1 MRVGVVVFPGSN
13 CDQDCLWAL
22 GASAIEAVPLWHKD
36 DSVQGCD
43 AVILPGGF
51 SYGDY
56 LRCGAIARLSPIMSA
71 IGRHARAGG
80 LVIGIC
86 NGFQILT
93 EAGLLPGALLRNTGL
108 RFICRPVFV
117 RVEQTSSA
125 LTRSCRAG
133 QVLSLPIAHAEG
145 RYWLADPQ
153 LRELEARGQVIL
165 RYCAADGRSD
175 ATANPN
181 GSANGIAGVCN
192 PDGNVVGLMPH
203 PERAI
208 DPRLGGTDGR
218 CLLAGLSLPA
228 PFAATET
235 PGLRPVASP

>member
-22 GASAIEAVPLWHKD
+22 ESCGIEAAPLWHKD
-36 DSVQGCD
+36 DSLQGCD

-71 IGRHARAGG
+71 IARHAKAGG
-80 LVIGIC
+80 VVIGIC

-93 EAGLLPGALLRNTGL
+93 EAGLLPGTLLRNTGL

-125 LTRSCRAG
+125 LTAGCRVG

-145 RYWLADPQ
+145 RYWLAESE
-153 LRELEARGQVIL
+153 LRMLEEHGQVVF
-165 RYCAADGRSD
+165 RYCSADGRSE
-175 ATANPN
+175 AAENPN
-181 GSANGIAGVCN
+181 GSANQIAGVRSR
-192 PDGNVVGLMPH
+192 DGNVVGLMPH
-203 PERAI
+203 PERVI
-208 DPRLGGTDGR
+208 DPWLGGTDGR
-218 CLLAGLSLPA
+218 VLLNGLALFGASSAA
-228 PFAATET
+228 PGAT
-235 PGLRPVASP
+235 LRSAVPS

>member
-22 GASAIEAVPLWHKD
+22 RVSDIEAVSLWHKH
-36 DSVQGCD
+36 DSVEGCD

-80 LVIGIC
+80 IVIGIC

-93 EAGLLPGALLRNTGL
+93 EAGLLPGTLLRNTGL

-117 RVEQTSSA
+117 RVEQISSA
-125 LTRSCRAG
+125 LTRGCQAG

-145 RYWLADPQ
+145 RYWLTESE
-153 LRELEARGQVIL
+153 LRELEARDQVVM
-165 RYCAADGRSD
+165 RYCAADGRS
-175 ATANPN
+175 N
-181 GSANGIAGVCN
+181 
-192 PDGNVVGLMPH
+192 
-203 PERAI
+203 
-208 DPRLGGTDGR
+208 
-218 CLLAGLSLPA
+218 
-228 PFAATET
+228 
-235 PGLRPVASP
+235 

>member
-1 MRVGVVVFPGSN
+1 MRVGVVIFPGSN

-22 GASAIEAVPLWHKD
+22 GASAIEVVPLWHKH
-36 DSVQGCD
+36 DSVEGCD

-71 IGRHARAGG
+71 IGRYARAGG
-80 LVIGIC
+80 VVIGIC

-93 EAGLLPGALLRNTGL
+93 EAGLLPGTLLRNAGL

-117 RVEQTSSA
+117 RVEQSSSA
-125 LTRSCRAG
+125 LTRGCRTG

-145 RYWLADPQ
+145 RYWLAEPQ
-153 LRELEARGQVIL
+153 LSELEARGQVVV

-175 ATANPN
+175 EASNPN

-192 PDGNVVGLMPH
+192 PEGNVVGLMPH
-203 PERAI
+203 PERVI
-208 DPRLGGTDGR
+208 DSRLGGTDGR
-218 CLLAGLSLPA
+218 CLLNSLTLSA
-228 PFAATET
+228 PSAAA
-235 PGLRPVASP
+235 PGLRPVASS

>member
-1 MRVGVVVFPGSN
+1 MRAGVVVFPGSN

-22 GASAIEAVPLWHKD
+22 GASAIDTVPLWHKD

-43 AVILPGGF
+43 VVILPGGF

-71 IGRHARAGG
+71 IRRHAKAGG
-80 LVIGIC
+80 VVIGIC

-93 EAGLLPGALLRNTGL
+93 EAGLLPGTLLRNTGL

-117 RVEQTSSA
+117 RVEQTSSV
-125 LTRSCRAG
+125 LTRACRSG
-133 QVLSLPIAHAEG
+133 RVLSLPIAHAEG
-145 RYWLADPQ
+145 RYWLSETE
-153 LRELEARGQVIL
+153 LRELEARGQVVL
-165 RYCAADGRSD
+165 RYCAADGTVDPAS
-175 ATANPN
+175 NPN

-192 PDGNVVGLMPH
+192 SDGNVVGLMPH

-208 DPRLGGTDGR
+208 DSRLGGTDGR
-218 CLLAGLSLPA
+218 CLMAGLATPA
-228 PFAATET
+228 RTATTAA
-235 PGLRPVASP
+235 PGLQAPAAI

>member
-22 GASAIEAVPLWHKD
+22 GAVAIEAVPLWHKD
-36 DSVQGCD
+36 DSLQGCD

-71 IGRHARAGG
+71 ISRHSKAGG
-80 LVIGIC
+80 VVIGIC

-93 EAGLLPGALLRNTGL
+93 EAGLLPGTLLRNAGL
-108 RFICRPVFV
+108 RFICRPVSV
-117 RVEQTSSA
+117 RVEQTASA
-125 LTRSCRAG
+125 LTRGCNAG

-145 RYWLADPQ
+145 RYWLAESELQ
-153 LRELEARGQVIL
+153 ELEARGQVVL
-165 RYCAADGRSD
+165 RYCTADGRID
-175 ATANPN
+175 AIANPN
-181 GSANGIAGVCN
+181 GSLNGIAGVCN
-192 PDGNVVGLMPH
+192 IDGNVVGLMPH
-203 PERAI
+203 PERVVDAW
-208 DPRLGGTDGR
+208 LGGTDGR
-218 CLLAGLSLPA
+218 CLLTGLTLSASSTA
-228 PFAATET
+228 PVT

>member
-1 MRVGVVVFPGSN
+1 MRAGVVVFPGSN
-13 CDQDCLWAL
+13 CDRDCLWAL
-22 GASAIEAVPLWHKD
+22 EACAIEAVPLWHKD

-71 IGRHARAGG
+71 IGRHAKAGG
-80 LVIGIC
+80 VVVGIC

-93 EAGLLPGALLRNTGL
+93 EAGLLPGTLLRNTGL

-117 RVEQTSSA
+117 RVEQTASA
-125 LTRSCRAG
+125 LTQDCPAG
-133 QVLSLPIAHAEG
+133 RVLSLPIAHAEG
-145 RYWLADPQ
+145 RYWLDEPQ
-153 LRELEARGQVIL
+153 LRELEERGQVVL
-165 RYCAADGRSD
+165 RYCSADGRVD
-175 ATANPN
+175 AAGNPN
-181 GSANGIAGVCN
+181 GALNGIAGVCN

-208 DPRLGGTDGR
+208 DPWLGGTDGR
-218 CLLAGLSLPA
+218 CLLDSLTHFHSSAAA
-228 PFAATET
+228 PPVLRAAA
-235 PGLRPVASP
+235 PS